1 MRVQACII
9 VGMLA
14 LTSLAFT
21 LTTPP
26 QRSDDDSLDSSPEI
40 EASQGPVSGWGEQ
53 LIGTTFAS
61 NGSDWTIRGERDLIS
76 WLGKDIGNI
85 SQSALVID
93 PYNDSVIHLCGQQ
106 RNGTERGSLVYYR
119 TGDSLLWLDSGD
131 ESGYDVG
138 SGCDIEIDPRGRVR
152 ISYLDTTRGA
162 IKVAREAAPSSASPD
177 WLIRRINTG
186 IDVNGTPDL
195 ELFPNGSEAIVWRD
209 GATDGLKLARFTTT
223 FWAHETLTEHP
234 VEADFIARI
243 DDSAELHILHIAN
256 DVIHDLTWNG
266 SGSESIISTKVVDA
280 SLGVGAP
287 LAVGIS
293 WDGTEQ
299 LAYSAEDGSVV
310 QLVRSL
316 EDRREGRIDPTPS
329 LWFDGGNEHR
339 AISSGDLD
347 GDGLTDLIIGD
358 SGRDGGTGAVDIH
371 MGRLTGLSTTAD
383 QTLTGLAIGDGF
395 GTAVAV
401 IPDIDGDGSDELL
414 VGAPGAK
421 NSTSSA
427 TGSASLF
434 FGAEPFVSPNQI
446 WYGDDSGDLFGAQIR
461 VLGDVNFD
469 GLADWAIQSSGK
481 PTGDSGGTGMVEVFH
496 GAAVPG
502 NNSNWSRTGF
512 GTNLEFGHS
521 IAQIGDIN
529 GDGAMDF
536 AIGSAGGLTDLV
548 GYGRVDIY
556 LGNSSGLVNHRVL
569 EMNQQGTL
577 FGYAVAGTGDLNGD
591 GYDDIV
597 IGEPLNSSNSLGE
610 GLVWFFEGG
619 PNGTLPNPILT
630 MAGGQA
636 NVRFGTAFA
645 AAGDV
650 DEDGYDDLFIARAGG
665 AGGKG
670 EVLLQFGSKDS
681 FIETT
686 FNVWSTGVNGTRK
699 GTILE
704 SIGDV
709 DGDGQPEWILGGW
722 NISSSSLALY
732 EHRDFE
738 AIRLSPSM
746 GSTGSLVSI
755 QVEVDIRGRTHLLMQ
770 EISVADNSTAGWRTT
785 HMERPYEL
793 SDAAADWIRTKF
805 DGFLGEMVLGYT
817 SRVILVGDVGDE
829 TQASLKE
836 YRMQPLVA
844 TSTVLTTPVSA
855 GLTPTISLAVDDT
868 LRILIVEGGTTI
880 QWLTENETL
889 LSSED
894 IVTLNDTLLSQPLLR
909 HDSNGTPVII
919 WRDVETNTLAY
930 AVRNNGSIGANP
942 ANGSGGG
949 NGSSGNW
956 TISNLSEI
964 GQANGISWS
973 ANIQSDDKIRALHWN
988 GTSHIFSSATL
999 GSDGNTIANVI
1010 EIGLDSSSEIDIAE
1024 SSWTVTSL
1032 NESGVG
1038 RVFSLVENG
1047 SVSTLAEWLQ
1057 NGSVTAPHFVRN
1069 TLLIYG
1075 DINDTANNNPL
1086 PNTLLR
1092 ACTTPFALQDCT
1104 AAVQA
1109 ENLAANGGVAG
1120 LGNSGGSD
1128 DVGLSGIGSA
1138 GVGPVGAVMLPEG
1151 GLGFTWINS
1160 ENDGISF
1167 EIGRAMGQSYIR
1179 ASTLDTLGVGTGASI
1194 SIASDGAVHLSALT
1208 AANEIVLV
1216 RLEFDNDRDQVPNL
1230 LDSLPDVGG
1239 QWNDGDGDGW
1249 GDHSDG
1255 PLWDS
1260 CGTDSEQSRFEIY
1273 GCNDLDDDGY
1283 ANSIDICFEQGY
1295 SYWDRVGC
1303 RDHDADGWST
1313 MDGAWTAGDR
1323 YVVNW
1328 LQARDSDG
1336 DGIGDN
1342 HGPDCCG
1349 SLDGSDEFP
1358 YNKRQW
1364 VDVDGDGWGDNASAF
1379 DGDQCIEVAGT
1390 SSLDRG
1396 GCPDSDADGYSDP
1409 QENTTSNS
1417 NDWWGVVHGADMWP
1431 WASDDT
1437 SEENICGTHCHEQWW
1452 DSDNDGWGDNST
1464 PGAWLRDAFPSDAS
1478 QWNDTDFDGYGDN
1491 YNDSSLIGSR
1501 SIGVYHENATDFDDC
1516 PLTFG
1521 DSTVDLLGCLD
1532 SDGDGHSN
1540 IYTYNLSDEGLRED
1554 ESGDALPDNAEQ
1566 FRDKDGDGF
1575 GDVPHSLNGDQCP
1588 FVPGVENGIDG
1599 PGCPAPIDDSDNDLV
1614 ANDDDLCADTTT
1626 GQTVDSDGC
1635 SWEQRDDDSDG
1646 VMNPDDLCENSTALE
1661 GVDLSGCTESQL
1673 SVDTDGDGVSDVYDI
1688 CPDTDLNKIAD
1699 ASGCAPDQRDT
1710 DSDGINDEIDACP
1723 DTAAGATVDETGCY
1737 IEGWDSDGD
1746 GYEDALDAFPGDV
1759 TQWADS
1765 DGDFYGDNQ
1774 TGNNSDNCVDIAG
1787 NSTEDRLGC
1796 PDSDLDGWS
1805 DAQFD
1810 WPIPPLG
1817 TADAFP
1823 NDVTQWRDRDGDGF
1837 GDNQSEDA
1845 NLQDMC
1851 PDVFGVEN
1859 GNAGQGCPYFDTTD
1873 TDSDGVYDTRDN
1885 CQNSPRGVWVDSE
1898 GCTADQLL
1906 NPQEGTSQVISPK
1919 MCGGVFA
1926 ALVGILL
1933 IGVVLRRLTAGGIDF
1948 DDDDDYDDDD
1958 DDDDYDDA
1966 SSSFDFDSLVSGS
1979 TRGPPVLAAG
1989 GASTSPPPNRSG
2001 PAGRG
2006 DGGPPSRGG
2015 PPTRGGGQS
2024 GPSGRAGP
2032 PSRSGGGPPTREASS
2047 DAGRTVR
2054 SARPASTSTPGE
2066 TSSKRVRKTKAA
2078 SGSASGSGGAGA
2090 GSIVAGERKVRKTRR
2105 TKSTRPA
2112 ARSSDPYVQQLID
2125 QGYDPTVAAEFAARA
2140 QSRSGTGAGPPS
2152 RSGAGAGPPGKAG
2165 PPTKASRKPPSGS
2178 GTPPPRQSSAP
2189 GREVASSGVSTT
2201 VPRGASKSSHTASR
2215 QSASWDSLFD
2225 TMQRRAYDNSLSAA
2239 QESIANGEEERQIMR
2254 RLQRKD
2260 GWSAR
2265 QSRHI
2270 LEAANS

>member
-1 MRVQACII
+1 VLRLRRIGGQMRIQAFII
-9 VGMLA
+9 VGMFA
-14 LTSLAFT
+14 LTSLALT
-21 LTTPP
+21 LTSPP
-26 QRSDDDSLDSSPEI
+26 QRSDDFSLDSNQEI
-40 EASQGPVSGWGEQ
+40 EGSQGPVSGWGEQ

-61 NGSDWTIRGERDLIS
+61 NGSDWTIRGERDLVS
-76 WLGKDIGNI
+76 WLSKDIGNI
-85 SQSALVID
+85 SQSATVID
-93 PYNDSVIHLCGQQ
+93 PYNDSIIHLCGQQ
-106 RNGTERGSLVYYR
+106 INGTEQGSLVYYR

-195 ELFPNGSEAIVWRD
+195 VLFPNGSEGIVWRD
-209 GATDGLKLARFTTT
+209 DLTGGLKLSRFTTT
-223 FWAHETLTEHP
+223 FWAHETLTEHS

-243 DDSAELHILHIAN
+243 DDSAELHILHIVG

-293 WDGTEQ
+293 ADGTEQ
-299 LAYSAEDGSVV
+299 LAYSAEGGAVV

-316 EDRREGRIDPTPS
+316 EDRREGRIDPTPY
-329 LWFDGGNEHR
+329 LLFDGENEHR
-339 AISSGDLD
+339 EISSGDLD
-347 GDGLTDLIIGD
+347 GDGLTDLVIGD
-358 SGRDGGTGAVDIH
+358 SGRDGGIGAVDIH
-371 MGRLTGLSTTAD
+371 MGRLTGLSATPD
-383 QTLTGLAIGDGF
+383 QTLMGQAIGDAF
-395 GTAVAV
+395 GRAVAI
-401 IPDIDGDGSDELL
+401 IPDIDGDGKDELL
-414 VGAPGAK
+414 IGAPGAT
-421 NSTSSA
+421 NTTSSA

-434 FGAEPFVSPNQI
+434 FGVAQFVSPNQI
-446 WYGDDSGDLFGAQIR
+446 WYGKDVGDLFGDQIE
-461 VLGDVNFD
+461 VLGDVNID
-469 GLADWAIQSSGK
+469 GLSDWAIQSSGK
-481 PTGDSGGTGMVEVFH
+481 QTGDLGGTGMVEVFH
-496 GAAVPG
+496 GAAIPG
-502 NNSNWSRTGF
+502 NDSNWSRTGY

-521 IAQIGDIN
+521 IARLGDIN

-536 AIGSAGGLTDLV
+536 AIGSSGGLTDLV
-548 GYGRVDIY
+548 GYGRVDVY
-556 LGNSSGLVNHRVL
+556 LGSAQGLVNHRVW

-610 GLVWFFEGG
+610 GMVWLFEGG
-619 PNGTLPNPILT
+619 PNGSAANPIVT
-630 MAGGQA
+630 MVGGQA
-636 NVRFGTAFA
+636 NVRFGTAFGG
-645 AAGDV
+645 AGDI

-670 EVLLQFGSKDS
+670 ELLLQFGSNDS

-686 FNVWSTGVNGTRK
+686 FNVWSSGVNGTRK
-699 GTILE
+699 GTIME

-722 NISSSSLALY
+722 NTSASVFALH

-738 AIRLSPSM
+738 AIRLAPSM
-746 GSTGSLVSI
+746 ASTGSLLSI
-755 QVEVDIRGRTHLLMQ
+755 QVEVDMRGRTHLLMQ
-770 EISVADNSTAGWRTT
+770 ETSDIDSSTAGWRTT
-785 HMERPYEL
+785 HLERPYEL
-793 SDAAADWIRTKF
+793 SDAAAGWIRTEF

-817 SRVILVGDVGDE
+817 GLAILIGDVGAE
-829 TQASLKE
+829 SASLKE
-836 YRMQPLVA
+836 YRMQPFVA

-855 GLTPTISLAVDDT
+855 SLAPTISLAADQS
-868 LRILIVEGGTTI
+868 LRILTVEGGTTI

-894 IVTLNDTLLSQPLLR
+894 IITLNDTLLSAPLLR
-909 HDSNGTPVII
+909 HDSNGSPVII

-930 AVRNNGSIGANP
+930 AIRNGSGANP
-942 ANGSGGG
+942 VNGSGGG

-956 TISNLSEI
+956 NTSNLSEL
-964 GQANGISWS
+964 GQANGTSWS
-973 ANIQSDDKIRALHWN
+973 ANIQDDDEIRAIHWN
-988 GTSHIFSSATL
+988 GTAHIFSSATL
-999 GSDGNTIANVI
+999 GSDGNTIANI
-1010 EIGLDSSSEIDIAE
+1010 TENGLDADSEIDIAE
-1024 SSWTVTSL
+1024 SSWNVASL

-1038 RVFSLVENG
+1038 SIFTLEENG
-1047 SVSTLAEWLQ
+1047 NVNTLAEWLQ
-1057 NGSVTAPHFVRN
+1057 NGSVTAPHFVGN
-1069 TLLIYG
+1069 VLLIYG
-1075 DINDTANNNPL
+1075 NINDTSNNNSL
-1086 PNTLLR
+1086 QNTVLR
-1092 ACTTPFALQDCT
+1092 YCTTPFVLQNCT
-1104 AAVQA
+1104 TAVQA
-1109 ENLAANGGVAG
+1109 ENSAEAGDIDGV
-1120 LGNSGGSD
+1120 GGSD
-1128 DVGLSGIGSA
+1128 DVGVSGIGSA
-1138 GVGPVGAVMLPEG
+1138 GVGPVGAFLLPDG
-1151 GLGFTWINS
+1151 GIAFTWINS
-1160 ENDGISF
+1160 ENGGISF
-1167 EIGRAMGQSYIR
+1167 EISRAMGRPTVR
-1179 ASTLDTLGVGTGASI
+1179 ANTLGTLGVASGAAI
-1194 SIASDGAVHLSALT
+1194 SVAPDGSVHLSALT

-1216 RLEFDNDRDQVPNL
+1216 RLAADNDRDQVPNL

-1239 QWNDGDGDGW
+1239 QWNDDDGDGW

-1260 CGTDSEQSRFEIY
+1260 CGTDSEQSRFEIF

-1313 MDGAWTAGDR
+1313 NGDWTGGDR

-1358 YNKRQW
+1358 YNQRQW
-1364 VDVDGDGWGDNASAF
+1364 VDADGDGWGDNSSAF
-1379 DGDQCIEVAGT
+1379 DGDQCIEVIGT
-1390 SSLDRG
+1390 SSIDRA
-1396 GCPDSDADGYSDP
+1396 GCPDSDGDGYSDP
-1409 QENTTSNS
+1409 QQNTTSNS
-1417 NDWWGVVHGADMWP
+1417 NDWWGIVHGADMWP
-1431 WASDDT
+1431 WAPDDT
-1437 SEENICGTHCHEQWW
+1437 SAENICGTNCHEQWW
-1452 DSDNDGWGDNST
+1452 DSDDDGWGDNST
-1464 PGAWLRDAFPSDAS
+1464 PGAWLRDAFPIDES

-1491 YNDSSLIGSR
+1491 YNDSSLIGFR
-1501 SIGVYHENATDFDDC
+1501 SVGVYHENATDFDDC

-1521 DSTVDLLGCLD
+1521 NSTIDLLGCLD

-1540 IYTYNLSDEGLRED
+1540 IYTYNFNEEGFRED

-1575 GDVPHSLNGDQCP
+1575 GDIPHSLNGDKCP
-1588 FVPGVENGIDG
+1588 SVPGVENGIGG
-1599 PGCPAPIDDSDNDLV
+1599 PGCPTPIDDSDDDLV
-1614 ANDDDLCADTTT
+1614 GNDDDLCPDTTA

-1635 SWEQRDDDSDG
+1635 SWAQRDDDLDG

-1661 GVDLSGCTESQL
+1661 IVDPNGCTESQL
-1673 SVDTDGDGVSDVYDI
+1673 SIDSDGDGVGDVYDN
-1688 CPDTDLNKIAD
+1688 CPDTDLNKTAD

-1710 DSDGINDEIDACP
+1710 DSDGVNDEIDACP
-1723 DTAAGATVDETGCY
+1723 DTASGATVDEIGCY

-1746 GYEDALDAFPGDV
+1746 GYEDSLDAFPGDM
-1759 TQWADS
+1759 TQWADG
-1765 DGDFYGDNQ
+1765 DGDSYGDNQ
-1774 TGNNSDNCVDIAG
+1774 TGNNSDDCVAIAG

-1796 PDSDLDGWS
+1796 PDTDLDGWS
-1805 DAQFD
+1805 DAQFS
-1810 WPIPPLG
+1810 WPVPPLG

-1845 NLQDMC
+1845 NIPDMC

-1873 TDSDGVYDTRDN
+1873 TDFDGVYDTRDN
-1885 CQNSPRGVWVDSE
+1885 CPNSPRGVWVDSE

-1906 NPQEGTSQVISPK
+1906 NPQQGTSQVISPR

-1926 ALVGILL
+1926 ALVGIVL
-1933 IGVVLRRLTAGGIDF
+1933 IGVVLRRLTSGSIDF
-1948 DDDDDYDDDD
+1948 DDDDDYDDDE
-1958 DDDDYDDA
+1958 DDYDDYDDGS
-1966 SSSFDFDSLVSGS
+1966 SSSFNLDSLVGGS
-1979 TRGPPVLAAG
+1979 TQGPPVMAAG
-1989 GASTSPPPNRSG
+1989 SPSTRPSSRSG
-2001 PAGRG
+2001 PTARDSGG
-2006 DGGPPSRGG
+2006 PPSQGGPPSRGG
-2015 PPTRGGGQS
+2015 GQS
-2024 GPSGRAGP
+2024 SPPAQAGP
-2032 PSRSGGGPPTREASS
+2032 PNRSGGGPATRGLTSDSGRAARSGRSNSPPTGAE
-2047 DAGRTVR
+2047 
-2054 SARPASTSTPGE
+2054 P
-2066 TSSKRVRKTKAA
+2066 SSKRVRKTKGV
-2078 SGSASGSGGAGA
+2078 SGSISDSSVAGA
-2090 GSIVAGERKVRKTRR
+2090 VGSTAAGERKVRKTRR

-2112 ARSSDPYVQQLID
+2112 GGSSDPYVQQLID
-2125 QGYDPTVAAEFAARA
+2125 QGYEPKAAAEFAARA
-2140 QSRSGTGAGPPS
+2140 QSRRGASPGPPS
-2152 RSGAGAGPPGKAG
+2152 KTAG
-2165 PPTKASRKPPSGS
+2165 PPTKSSRKPPSRS
-2178 GTPPPRQSSAP
+2178 SSPPPRRSSPA
-2189 GREVASSGVSTT
+2189 GREDGSSGESRTSA
-2201 VPRGASKSSHTASR
+2201 RGASKSSQTAMR
-2215 QSASWDSLFD
+2215 KSASWDSLFD

-2239 QESIANGEEERQIMR
+2239 RDSLANGVEERQILR
-2254 RLQRKD
+2254 QLQRKD